1 MGIGDEK
8 YVSLTTTKRDGTAV
22 ATAVWIVPLADGRV
36 GFWTSSSSG
45 KVKRIRHTPAVMLQ
59 PSDSRGRVTAGS
71 TPVTGTAALVTSGP
85 ETDEIRGKV
94 KAKYGLMVPISKFF
108 NKIGALIKRKKQAY
122 GDLAVLITL
131 DGA

>member
-8 YVSLTTTKRDGTAV
+8 YVSLTTTKRNGTAV
-22 ATAVWIVPLADGRV
+22 ATAVWIVPLDDGRV

-45 KVKRIRHTPAVMLQ
+45 KAKRIRHTPAVTLQ
-59 PSDSRGRVTAGS
+59 PCDSRGRVTAGS
-71 TPVTGTAALVTSGP
+71 ATVTGSAVLSAGGP
-85 ETDEIRGKV
+85 EGEEIRRKV

-108 NKIGALIKRKKQAY
+108 NRIGSLIKRKKQPY
-122 GDLAVLITL
+122 GDAAVLITL